1 MRQEDGRDW
10 RSPRTRS
17 PRHFRRP
24 LSPRTFPLAWIG
36 GPAKC
41 LTSCVPLPALSC
53 SAGTTSA
60 TLEACPALCLFAVR
74 NALVHVAHEAPGEWL
89 KQVLPG
95 TTREQGWSRC
105 PRRASEVRVIP
116 GVWLHRARVAGC
128 PECAFLARWRT
139 SSVSRETL
147 CLYSGR
153 NALTE
158 ISIYSHGWEPRCA
171 APVATREPGKASLP
185 SGCIATPTKLGSS

>member
-10 RSPRTRS
+10 RSPRARS
-17 PRHFRRP
+17 PWHSRRP

-41 LTSCVPLPALSC
+41 LISCVPLPALSC
-53 SAGTTSA
+53 SVGTTSA

-74 NALVHVAHEAPGEWL
+74 NALVHVEREAPGEWL

-105 PRRASEVRVIP
+105 PRRASEVRVAQACGFIGP
-116 GVWLHRARVAGC
+116 GWLDVPSVRFWRDGERAVSLVKL
-128 PECAFLARWRT
+128 CAFIQAGMRSPEFPSTLTDGNRGARPPWPRG
-139 SSVSRETL
+139 SR
-147 CLYSGR
+147 GR
-153 NALTE
+153 RAF
-158 ISIYSHGWEPRCA
+158 HPDA
-171 APVATREPGKASLP
+171 
-185 SGCIATPTKLGSS
+185 